1 MSEKPTFYITTPI
14 YYPSDNLHIGHSYC
28 STAADTMARFKKMTG
43 YDVFFLTGTDEHGQK
58 IERKAREAD
67 VTPKEY
73 VDHIVDGIKKLWKL
87 MDIDYSDF
95 IRTTDERHVKSVQQ
109 IFRKLHD
116 QGDIYKSE
124 YEGWYCTPCESFWTE
139 LQLKDGCCPDCGRP
153 VEKTREESYFFRLS
167 KYQDWLIDYIK
178 THPDFIQPPTR
189 TAEMLNNFLIPG
201 LQDLCVSRTSLK
213 WGIPVDFDP
222 KHTVY
227 VWVDAL
233 TNYINALG
241 YGSDDDS
248 LFQKY
253 WPADIHLVGKEIV
266 RFHTIIWPIMLHALG
281 LPLPKQVFGH
291 GWLVM
296 GGGKMSK
303 SKGNVVDPVK
313 LCERYSSDAV
323 RYFLMR
329 EMPFGADGEFSN
341 EALIKRINADLA
353 NDLGNLVSRSVAM
366 IEKYFDGVVPAPAEY
381 TELDHK
387 LIEQAQGLWVN
398 VEKSMNALQFS
409 NALTE
414 IWKLIGEC
422 NRYIDLTTPW
432 VLAKNEADRPRLGTV
447 LYVLLECARIVA
459 VLIAPTMPRTP
470 ERIFAQIGVTDEALK
485 TWASVKVFGGVVPG
499 SKVHKG
505 EALFPRIDV
514 AKELELLEAEKQAA
528 LDHAK
533 EMAEKDAK
541 QNELPAPVDE
551 EKTVFT
557 QRDLIQFEDFEKVQ
571 LVVAK
576 VLKCEKVPKADKLL
590 MSTLKVGDTERVVVS
605 GIAKFYTPEEMVGK
619 KVVLL
624 ANLAP
629 RKIRGVESHGMLLC
643 AANADD
649 SKLSLLTV
657 DSDMEDGCE
666 IG

>member
-58 IERKAREAD
+58 IERKAREAG

-541 QNELPAPVDE
+541 QNELPAPIDE

-643 AANADD
+643 AASADD

>member
-1 MSEKPTFYITTPI
+1 MPEKKTYYITTPI
-14 YYPSDNLHIGHSYC
+14 YYPSGNMHIGHTY
-28 STAADTMARFKKMTG
+28 TTVAADTMARFKKMQG
-43 YDVFFLTGTDEHGQK
+43 YDTYFLTGTDEHGQK
-58 IERKAREAD
+58 IERKAEEKG
-67 VTPKEY
+67 VTPKAY
-73 VDHIVDGIKKLWKL
+73 VDEIVANAKDLWKL
-87 MDIDYSDF
+87 MEVEYNDF
-95 IRTTDERHVKSVQQ
+95 IRTTDERHEKVVQK
-109 IFRKLHD
+109 IFRQFYE
-116 QGDIYKSE
+116 QGDIYKGS
-124 YEGWYCTPCESFWTE
+124 YEGLYCTPCEAFWTPTQVVE
-139 LQLKDGCCPDCGRP
+139 KDGVKCCPDCGRP
-153 VEKTREESYFFRLS
+153 VEPMQEESYFFRMS
-167 KYQDWLIDYIK
+167 KYQDWLLDYLQ
-178 THPDFIQPPTR
+178 THPDFIQPASR
-189 TAEMLNNFLIPG
+189 ANEMINNFLKPG
-201 LQDLCVSRTSLK
+201 LQDLCVSRTSFK
-213 WGIPVDFDP
+213 WGVPVDFDP
-222 KHTVY
+222 KHVVY
-227 VWVDAL
+227 VWIDAL
-233 TNYINALG
+233 SNYISALG
-241 YGSDDDS
+241 YDTPDDH
-248 LFQKY
+248 LFRKY
-253 WPADIHLVGKEIV
+253 WPADVHLVGKEIV

-629 RKIRGVESHGMLLC
+629 RKIRGVDSHGMLC
-643 AANADD
+643 RERGRQQAEPAD
-649 SKLSLLTV
+649 
-657 DSDMEDGCE
+657 G
-666 IG
+666 